1 MRGVVLCVIAAI
13 GANAI
18 VAAEPARV
26 SIAAAN
32 QSYKPAAAA
41 NKFYE
46 PAIASVLPTSGEVVG
61 VAHPVVVKFGAP
73 VVDKRAA
80 ERALDIK
87 SVPAMTG
94 KFEWLDSDVVQ
105 WVPDRYWP
113 AHSTVALS
121 VGGRSTELV
130 TGPEVVGVA
139 NISDHTFTVSIDGID
154 AGPPS
159 QLPSPHHRP
168 HWGQPGVFP
177 ASMGRPEYP
186 TPVGTYTV
194 LAKERDVVM
203 DSSTVDIPVDAP
215 DGYLL
220 TVDDAVRISDRGLF
234 VHSAPWAVNSLGYEN
249 VSHGCISLSPEDA
262 EWYYD
267 TANVGDP
274 VIVQENSIE
283 VPRAVS
289 G

>member
-18 VAAEPARV
+18 VAAEPAGV

-73 VVDKRAA
+73 VIDKRAA

-87 SVPAMTG
+87 SAPAMTG

-168 HWGQPGVFP
+168 HWGEPGVFP

-220 TVDDAVRISDRGLF
+220 DVEYAVRITSRGLF

-262 EWYYD
+262 EWYFN
-267 TANVGDP
+267 TVNVGDP

-283 VPRAVS
+283 VPRTVS

>member
-1 MRGVVLCVIAAI
+1 MRAVVLCVVAAI
-13 GANAI
+13 GLNAI
-18 VAAEPARV
+18 AASEPAGV
-26 SIAAAN
+26 GMTAVD
-32 QSYKPAAAA
+32 QWYKPEATAHRP
-41 NKFYE
+41 YE
-46 PAIASVLPTSGEVVG
+46 PAIASVLPTQGQVVG
-61 VAHPVVVKFGAP
+61 VAHPVVVTFSEPIA
-73 VVDKRAA
+73 DKRAA
-80 ERALDIK
+80 ERAIDIK
-87 SVPAMTG
+87 SVPAMSG
-94 KFEWLDSDVVQ
+94 KFEWLDNDVVQ

-121 VGGRSTELV
+121 VGGLKTELV
-130 TGPEVVGVA
+130 TGPAVVGVA
-139 NISDHTFTVSIDGID
+139 NISEHTFTVSIDGAD
-154 AGPPS
+154 AGSPS
-159 QLPSPHHRP
+159 SLPSPHHRP

-203 DSSTVDIPVDAP
+203 DSSSVGIPVDAP

-220 TVDDAVRISDRGLF
+220 DVDYAVRFTSRGLF

-262 EWYYD
+262 EWYFD
-267 TANVGDP
+267 TVNVGDP

>member
-1 MRGVVLCVIAAI
+1 MRAVMRCVVVVIGIA
-13 GANAI
+13 GT
-18 VAAEPARV
+18 VVAEPADV
-26 SIAAAN
+26 ILAAAN
-32 QSYKPAAAA
+32 QSYAS
-41 NKFYE
+41 
-46 PAIASVLPTSGEVVG
+46 AIGSVLPTRGEVVG
-61 VAHPVVVKFGAP
+61 VAHPVVVTFSAP
-73 VVDKRAA
+73 VADRRVA
-80 ERALDIK
+80 ERTLDIR

-94 KFEWLDSDVVQ
+94 KYEWLDDDVVQ

-121 VGGRSTELV
+121 VDRSSTEFE
-130 TGPEVVGVA
+130 TGPAIVGVA
-139 NISDHTFTVSIDGID
+139 NISDHTFTVSIDGVES
-154 AGPPS
+154 GPPPA
-159 QLPSPHHRP
+159 LPSPHHRP
-168 HWGQPGVFP
+168 HWGEEGVFP

-194 LAKERDVVM
+194 LSKERDVVM
-203 DSSTVDIPVDAP
+203 DSSTVGIPVDAP

-220 TVDDAVRISDRGLF
+220 DVEHAVRFTSRGLF

-262 EWYYD
+262 EWYYN
-267 TANVGDP
+267 TVNVGDP

-283 VPRAVS
+283 VPRTVA

>member
-1 MRGVVLCVIAAI
+1 MRTVMRCVLVVIGIAAT
-13 GANAI
+13 
-18 VAAEPARV
+18 VVAEPADVRL
-26 SIAAAN
+26 AAAN
-32 QSYKPAAAA
+32 QSYTS
-41 NKFYE
+41 
-46 PAIASVLPTSGEVVG
+46 AIASVLPTRGEVVG
-61 VAHPVVVKFGAP
+61 VAHPVVVTFSAP
-73 VVDKRAA
+73 VADKRAA
-80 ERALDIK
+80 ERTLDIR

-94 KFEWLDSDVVQ
+94 KFEWLDNDVVQ

-121 VGGRSTELV
+121 VDRSSTDFE
-130 TGPEVVGVA
+130 TGPAVVGVA
-139 NISDHTFTVSIDGID
+139 NISNHTFTVSIDGVES
-154 AGPPS
+154 GPPS
-159 QLPSPHHRP
+159 ALPAPHHRP
-168 HWGQPGVFP
+168 HWGEEGVFP

-194 LAKERDVVM
+194 LSKERSVVM
-203 DSSTVDIPVDAP
+203 DSSTVGIPVDAP

-220 TVDDAVRISDRGLF
+220 TVDHAVRFTSRGLF

-262 EWYYD
+262 EWYFN
-267 TANVGDP
+267 TVNVGDP

-283 VPRAVS
+283 VPRTVA

>member
-1 MRGVVLCVIAAI
+1 MRAVLRCVLVVIGIAAT
-13 GANAI
+13 
-18 VAAEPARV
+18 VVAEPADV
-26 SIAAAN
+26 SLAAAN
-32 QSYKPAAAA
+32 QPYTS
-41 NKFYE
+41 
-46 PAIASVLPTSGEVVG
+46 AIASVLPTRGEVVG
-61 VAHPVVVKFGAP
+61 VAHPVVVTFRAP
-73 VVDKRAA
+73 VADRRAA
-80 ERALDIK
+80 ERTLDIR

-94 KFEWLDSDVVQ
+94 KFEWLDNDVVQ

-121 VGGRSTELV
+121 VDRSSTDFQ
-130 TGPEVVGVA
+130 TGPAVVGVA
-139 NISDHTFTVSIDGID
+139 NISNHTFSVTIDGVE

-159 QLPSPHHRP
+159 ALPAPHHRP
-168 HWGQPGVFP
+168 HWGEQGVFP

-194 LAKERDVVM
+194 LSKEHDVVM
-203 DSSTVDIPVDAP
+203 DSSTVGIPVDAP

-220 TVDDAVRISDRGLF
+220 DVEYAVRFTSRGLF
-234 VHSAPWAVNSLGYEN
+234 VHSAPWAVNSLGYQN

-262 EWYYD
+262 EWYYN
-267 TANVGDP
+267 TVNVGDP

-283 VPRAVS
+283 VPRTVS